1 MSCSNYPKVKLLYH
15 LSRDDAVEGISKCNN
30 NGFTMVEILIVVVV
44 IAIAAFTA
52 IPMISSAGS
61 IQIRSASNMIIG
73 DIEYAK
79 SISITRSQPYSV
91 VFDTTNERYRLEDQ
105 SGTVIT
111 HPVRKQFDYIIDFKN
126 DGRLSKVNIVST
138 TFSGNKITFDS
149 LGSPVGNGGTII
161 IEAGGDSVTIKVE
174 PVTGYVRVE

>member
-15 LSRDDAVEGISKCNN
+15 LSRDDTAEGISKCNN
-30 NGFTMVEILIVVVV
+30 NGFTMVEILIVIVV

-61 IQIRSASNMIIG
+61 VQIRSASNMIIG

-91 VFDTTNERYRLEDQ
+91 VFEPTNEKYSLEDQ
-105 SGTVIT
+105 SGTVIA
-111 HPVRKQFDYIIDFKN
+111 HPVRAQFDYVVDFKN

-149 LGSPVGNGGTII
+149 LGSPDNGGTII
-161 IEAGGDSVTIKVE
+161 IEAGGDSVKIKVE